1 MHGKYLVKRALSFT
15 PILEDDMADNHRLM
29 REEEKAI
36 RFEIKAVGILCDHW
50 AGDGF
55 CRKKLFDMKEK
66 LPHFRSAVFAGQG
79 SGSPEDVPFEFLAD
93 DYAVVYRAVKHL
105 EKEWKGQ
112 DSTNVDSWL
121 KAKTVSYNITES
133 GISFIVKL
141 PVPCSLQRL
150 HMLAQRL
157 TGNKRHTPSEL
168 AAIIVGMRLAKYDN
182 EISFETVRKAI
193 AWRKKENAR
202 KIRPN
207 LPVLS
212 FEKQLLTSVFFD
224 LSSTKSKK
232 EALIWRA
239 RILDALMAD
248 YPLIGS
254 YYLIKVSNA
263 LDEQIYLHN
272 YDYSEVEKL
281 YRFAYPKGID
291 GPFSKLVCKL

>member
-1 MHGKYLVKRALSFT
+1 
-15 PILEDDMADNHRLM
+15 MADNHKLTKEK
-29 REEEKAI
+29 EEEEEEEEEGI
-36 RFEIKAVGILCDHW
+36 RFEIKAVSILCDHW
-50 AGDGF
+50 AGDYF
-55 CRKKLFDMKEK
+55 YKKELCDWKEK
-66 LPHFRSAVFAGQG
+66 LRHFRAAVFAGQG

-93 DYAVVYRAVKHL
+93 DYAVVYRAVKYL
-105 EKEWKGQ
+105 EKEWKEQ

-121 KAKTVSYNITES
+121 NAKTVSYNIAES
-133 GISFIVKL
+133 GRAFIVKL
-141 PVPCSLQRL
+141 PVPCPPQGLD
-150 HMLAQRL
+150 MLAQRL
-157 TGNKRHTPSEL
+157 KGKKRHTPSKL
-168 AAIIVGMRLAKYDN
+168 AAIIVGMRLAKYGN
-182 EISFETVRKAI
+182 EINFETVRKAK
-193 AWRKKENAR
+193 AGRKKKNAR
-202 KIRPN
+202 KKIRPN